1 MIIKVDINQLYSDH
15 IAKCFV
21 TTEEKFDTPKPE
33 SDPSPDT
40 AEHEEEDDL
49 FSDCR
54 SDVGSEAG
62 KETRRSSFN
71 PGVVTNSSVVSPP
84 SSHHQSLE
92 TSIRDRLQ
100 LGRGHDEQEEYLQVS
115 VSDPHKVG
123 DGITSYMAYKVLTRT
138 NLHCFR
144 RKSFTVIRRYS
155 DFLGLHEKLV
165 ARYQSKGRIIPPAP
179 EKSIIGAT
187 RVKIGASGQAG
198 ESMAGGHSPTDHP
211 QQCKAHFISRR
222 RAALERFINR
232 VAFHPVLRL
241 DSDFVDFL
249 ECDGDLPR
257 ASSTAAISSAS
268 VFKMFTKVGETVN
281 KMTYKMEEGDAWF
294 EEKTQHVEQMES
306 QLKKLYSIL
315 ENVVNCRRELAY
327 ATGQFA
333 ASCSLLASTEEA
345 FHLSRSLE
353 ALARTEEKVELS
365 LQAQADADYAYI
377 LELVRDYLALVTTVK
392 VKDRSTNH

>member
-1 MIIKVDINQLYSDH
+1 MI
-15 IAKCFV
+15 
-21 TTEEKFDTPKPE
+21 EEKFDAPKPE
-33 SDPSPDT
+33 SESSPDENQ

-71 PGVVTNSSVVSPP
+71 PGVVTSASAALPHN
-84 SSHHQSLE
+84 LE
-92 TSIRDRLQ
+92 ASIRDRLQ
-100 LGRGHDEQEEYLQVS
+100 LGRGHHHEEHAEEYLQVV

-123 DGITSYMAYKVLTRT
+123 EGITSYMAYKVLTRT

-165 ARYQSKGRIIPPAP
+165 ARYQGKGRIIPPAP

-187 RVKIGASGQAG
+187 RVKIGGQQGDSLAS
-198 ESMAGGHSPTDHP
+198 SSHSPTDHP

-315 ENVVNCRRELAY
+315 ENVVSCRRELAY

-392 VKDRSTNH
+392 VKETSLSLS